1 LRPQTPHPPSATT
14 RSWLSSSPR
23 PSSSDCAPV
32 SITTVYVPTTV
43 YSPPETITIAV
54 ENYTSV
60 SLSLS
65 SAASVDTAQVSNQN
79 ELNPVSE
86 ATPTT
91 PSTFLHTIVVPVVE
105 ATIGGSNSSSGVYY
119 VSIGQNT
126 TDWSYTPNQSS
137 TVVGTTTVTVSPF
150 PTGHSPLVTGTET
163 ISSTTII
170 TKTILRSCSA
180 FSLSTSGI
188 FTGPITSSAPPYP
201 LTNGTSN
208 STVFGGASGSG
219 RTATVTVYTTNSTI
233 TTHIV
238 VTKLTTVATTT
249 TTVIYPASNSTLFSG
264 TSESGR
270 NSVSY
275 NATVTEYTTVATTTV
290 DVTAYPSTSVVNG
303 TQTANPTSTSTESAL
318 GYSGTNAT
326 YSNGK
331 RQVCT
336 LVYATISG
344 NLASWCNDWDGHTVF
359 HHSTYTSTCEHRVS
373 CFRVL
378 PLAVHLLTFN

>member
-1 LRPQTPHPPSATT
+1 
-14 RSWLSSSPR
+14 
-23 PSSSDCAPV
+23 
-32 SITTVYVPTTV
+32 
-43 YSPPETITIAV
+43 V

-60 SLSLS
+60 SESLS
-65 SAASVDTAQVSNQN
+65 SAASADTAQVSNQN

-91 PSTFLHTIVVPVVE
+91 PSTFVHTIVVPVVD

-126 TDWSYTPNQSS
+126 TDWSYTPTQS
-137 TVVGTTTVTVSPF
+137 TVVGTTTVTVSPV
-150 PTGHSPLVTGTET
+150 PSGHSPSVNGTNT
-163 ISSTTII
+163 ISSSAII
-170 TKTILRSCSA
+170 TKTTNRSGSA
-180 FSLSTSGI
+180 FPLSTGGI

-201 LTNGTSN
+201 LTNGTRN

-219 RTATVTVYTTNSTI
+219 QIATVTVYTTNSTI
-233 TTHIV
+233 TTHSV

-249 TTVIYPASNSTLFSG
+249 TTIIYPASNSTLFSG
-264 TSESGR
+264 TSFSGGH
-270 NSVSY
+270 SVSY
-275 NATVTEYTTVATTTV
+275 NVTVTEYTTVATTTI
-290 DVTAYPSTSVVNG
+290 DVTAYPSTIVVNG
-303 TQTANPTSTSTESAL
+303 TQTVNSTSTYTESAL

-344 NLASWCNDWDGHTVF
+344 NLASWCNNWDGHTVF

-378 PLAVHLLTFN
+378 PLAVHLLIFN